1 MKKYLLI
8 TLSLAML
15 IGFVVPV
22 QASDKSI
29 VKIGS
34 DVRVEE
40 DMRIEDAV
48 AIGGSVYVDGVVDG
62 DAVAI
67 GGTIYLGDS
76 AVVHG
81 DAVTVG
87 GRIEEAEGAMIYGST
102 VDVSSI
108 NIDSFFDNMDF
119 SHDFRGFPR
128 AFKFISVIGLF
139 ALVILLSLIMP
150 KELNKIS
157 TVVKNEPLQMFLYG
171 LLGVILIIP
180 IALMLVIS
188 VIGIAL
194 IPLEILAVFLAS
206 LIGYIAVAVL
216 IGERILNALN
226 NDDPNVIIS
235 AILGVLLLW
244 LIGLI
249 PFVGGLVKVI
259 VCIIGFGA
267 VIIAVARRNRKTEEL
282 VIEEVAEEK

>member
-1 MKKYLLI
+1 MKKYLPV
-8 TLSLAML
+8 TLSLAMI

-48 AIGGSVYVDGVVDG
+48 AVGGSVYVDGIVDG

-87 GRIEEAEGAMIYGST
+87 GRIEETEGAMIYGST
-102 VDVSSI
+102 VDVSAI
-108 NIDSFFDNMDF
+108 NIDSIFDDMDL

-139 ALVILLSLIMP
+139 ALVIFLSLIMP

-157 TVVKNEPLQMFLYG
+157 TIVKNEPLQMFLFG
-171 LLGVILIIP
+171 LLGVILIVP
-180 IALMLVIS
+180 IALMLIIS
-188 VIGIAL
+188 IIGIAL

-206 LIGYIAVAVL
+206 LIGYIAVAIL

-226 NDDPNVIIS
+226 NEDPNIIIS

-244 LIGLI
+244 LVGLI
-249 PFVGGLVKVI
+249 PFVGGFVKMI
-259 VCIIGFGA
+259 VCIMGFGT
-267 VIIAVARRNRKTEEL
+267 VIIAIARRNRKSEEL
-282 VIEEVAEEK
+282 VIEEITAKK